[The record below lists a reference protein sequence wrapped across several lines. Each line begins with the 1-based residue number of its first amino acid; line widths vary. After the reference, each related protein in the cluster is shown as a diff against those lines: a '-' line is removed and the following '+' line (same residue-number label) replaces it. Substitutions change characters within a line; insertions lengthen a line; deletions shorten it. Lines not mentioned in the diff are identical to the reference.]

1 VPVVAV
7 GVVSVG
13 AVGAA
18 TVVVAVVVAALLLAA
33 LSTVAPAAPPANEP
47 TTIAASAPLRSLRIG
62 DAPSVAACRTSIS
75 PPYKY
80 KNRVRRT

>member
-13 AVGAA
+13 AA
-18 TVVVAVVVAALLLAA
+18 TVVVAAVVAALLLAA

-75 PPYKY
+75 PPYK
-80 KNRVRRT
+80 NRVRRT